1 MGSMRSIVGARSRA
15 RRASR
20 ARMRKTWEFK
30 KHELSTRSRRMRSRA
45 PIDRRARAIG
55 ARAWFP
61 RDGRASASTRERR
74 DARARVWREI
84 SRFSRRRDK
93 KITIIHL
100 VSPLATGEIG
110 DASTRIAVFLLLLAK
125 ASLATEGGFDGL
137 APGFGVANRAREIRA
152 PGKTNV
158 GDAT

>member
-1 MGSMRSIVGARSRA
+1 MGIQKTRAVGAFETNAVARTHRSTRARDRGARMVPSRRSSERA
-15 RRASR
+15 RRR
-20 ARMRKTWEFK
+20 ANEGT
-30 KHELSTRSRRMRSRA
+30 
-45 PIDRRARAIG
+45 RARACG
-55 ARAWFP
+55 ARF
-61 RDGRASASTRERR
+61 RDFRGAET
-74 DARARVWREI
+74 
-84 SRFSRRRDK
+84 K